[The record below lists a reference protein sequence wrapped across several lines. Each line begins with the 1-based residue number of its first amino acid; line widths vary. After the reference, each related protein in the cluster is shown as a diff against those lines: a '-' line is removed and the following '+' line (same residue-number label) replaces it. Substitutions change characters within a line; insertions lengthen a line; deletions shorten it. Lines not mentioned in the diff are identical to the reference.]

1 MEIRNYFL
9 APRAAAVS
17 ADCGL
22 NEPDREKCS
31 FGSGLHQGAAT
42 SAVRKMA
49 KQAIAFSES
58 LGRFKLEKHEYQ
70 QDE

>member
-9 APRAAAVS
+9 APGAAAVS

-22 NEPDREKCS
+22 NQPDREKCS

-49 KQAIAFSES
+49 KQHLPRVFQS
-58 LGRFKLEKHEYQ
+58 LMRF
-70 QDE
+70 

>member
-9 APRAAAVS
+9 APGAAAVS

-22 NEPDREKCS
+22 NQPDREKCS

-49 KQAIAFSES
+49 KQHLPRVF
-58 LGRFKLEKHEYQ
+58 Q
-70 QDE
+70 